1 MSNDFDWSEYSKKLH
16 PKMRKY
22 INADPYGCDLCG
34 DTYNKNDLE
43 KLEDGRI
50 CRNCL

>member
-1 MSNDFDWSEYSKKLH
+1 MSNDFNWSEYKKCTHKRL
-16 PKMRKY
+16 RKH
-22 INADPYGCDLCG
+22 IMDDPYGCDLCG